1 VYGMSE
7 KMGLV
12 GYNSAGEEQAFKPY
26 SETTSEEIDEEVRR
40 IV

>member
-1 VYGMSE
+1 MSD

-12 GYNSAGEEQAFKPY
+12 GYNSAGTGEQSYVKPY
-26 SETTSEEIDEEVRR
+26 SEETNENIDVEVRR